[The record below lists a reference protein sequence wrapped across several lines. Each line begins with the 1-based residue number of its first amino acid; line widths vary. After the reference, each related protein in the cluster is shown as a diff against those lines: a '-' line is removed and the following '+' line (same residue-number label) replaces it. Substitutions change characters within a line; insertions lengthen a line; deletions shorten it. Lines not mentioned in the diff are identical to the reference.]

1 MSIVVQWWN
10 ACLSTSLTMIC
21 GICVLVEFWTPHL
34 MVDKEINGT
43 ITYRGAVWTLINELG
58 RILNFTLE
66 VDLLLGPMEVNY
78 ERSLAFEFSNPIQV
92 SPLVIVGKR
101 PGSEKVIEGFLT
113 PFSTWTWMT
122 IVSMIII
129 VSFIELA
136 VDKLYFRIHTK
147 FQAYPE
153 ETDRKYGLIEYM
165 WFNFRSTIY
174 QGYPMKT
181 ENASLRFISSFWCT
195 SMFIIMLSY
204 CAVLRAHMTLTTI
217 VAPIHNI
224 HELANHPTILP
235 SIQGLGSHETWLM
248 VSAFQLHL
256 LDFKVVDNYRNY
268 TCSGASNSK
277 QKDVKKIW
285 QKVQSNKN
293 GRIYD
298 CFNSRTVVTELNGAL
313 LCEKET
319 AIAMLS
325 EDYHTT
331 KNCHMYIIPE
341 PIKTSVLAFMFNKN
355 SSWITLINKQ

>member
-1 MSIVVQWWN
+1 MVMEQGSESG
-10 ACLSTSLTMIC
+10 ATLTFMC
-21 GICVLVEFWTPHL
+21 SSRGQL
-34 MVDKEINGT
+34 MLEYIGM
-43 ITYRGAVWTLINELG
+43 TLI
-58 RILNFTLE
+58 
-66 VDLLLGPMEVNY
+66 
-78 ERSLAFEFSNPIQV
+78 
-92 SPLVIVGKR
+92 SPLSVPTLVLWVLISCLWTTTH
-101 PGSEKVIEGFLT
+101 PSIERK
-113 PFSTWTWMT
+113 
-122 IVSMIII
+122 
-129 VSFIELA
+129 LA
-136 VDKLYFRIHTK
+136 VEKIYFRIHTK

-153 ETDRKYGLIEYM
+153 ETYRKYGLIEYM

-174 QGYPMKT
+174 QGYLLC
-181 ENASLRFISSFWCT
+181 ASF
-195 SMFIIMLSY
+195 Y

-248 VSAFQLHL
+248 
-256 LDFKVVDNYRNY
+256 
-268 TCSGASNSK
+268 NSK

-355 SSWITLINKQ
+355 SSWITLINKQLRKVKEAGLYNLWMRQETAGINYACVGSIEKTIAEKRSFHLQDIYGPFILWGFGLIVSFITICVEIIQDCKCLCCKKCRELKDEG